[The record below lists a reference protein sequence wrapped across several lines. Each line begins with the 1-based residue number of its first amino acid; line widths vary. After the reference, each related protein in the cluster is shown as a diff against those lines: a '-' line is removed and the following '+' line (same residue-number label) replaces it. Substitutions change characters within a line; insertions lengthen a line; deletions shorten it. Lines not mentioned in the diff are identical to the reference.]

1 MLCRYKNDMGQR
13 EKYLVPMFAVLV
25 CEKKYVGKGKEEH
38 PYEFDFDLFGAIT
51 KHMTSINHDN

>member
-1 MLCRYKNDMGQR
+1 MGQR